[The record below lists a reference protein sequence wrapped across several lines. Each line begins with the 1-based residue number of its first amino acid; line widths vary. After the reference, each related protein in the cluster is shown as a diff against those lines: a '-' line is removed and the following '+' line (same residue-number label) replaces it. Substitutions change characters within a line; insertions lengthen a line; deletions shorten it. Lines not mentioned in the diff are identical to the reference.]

1 MKKKRERDPNE
12 IKQIQEKK
20 EEHFVLLP
28 PIKWQVKV
36 EFGRSREREKY
47 CKGLLAGCWSG
58 VKSPAHLLTGA
69 IISSC
74 PHQTIGWIK
83 LGQ

>member
-36 EFGRSREREKY
+36 EFGRSREGSSIVRAFWQGV
-47 CKGLLAGCWSG
+47 GLE
-58 VKSPAHLLTGA
+58 
-69 IISSC
+69 
-74 PHQTIGWIK
+74 
-83 LGQ
+83 